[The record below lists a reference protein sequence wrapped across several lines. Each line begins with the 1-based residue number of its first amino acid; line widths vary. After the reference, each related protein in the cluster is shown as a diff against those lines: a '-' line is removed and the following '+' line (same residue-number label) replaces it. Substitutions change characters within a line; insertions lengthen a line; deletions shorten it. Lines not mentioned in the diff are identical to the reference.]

1 MPEAKHMTSPTPYAS
16 GGNAE
21 LGLAQAQWNE
31 LVGPVPV
38 YRNLWGG

>member
-16 GGNAE
+16 AGNAE
-21 LGLAQAQWNE
+21 LGLAQWNE

-38 YRNLWGG
+38 YRDLGGG